1 MTSGKCD
8 SHDQCFQRLYTKV
21 EAMDEKLD
29 RIADGL
35 RDRLHDGDVR
45 FERLEMR
52 LAQCEKALAERAS
65 GHSDV
70 RQKIIGSIIDLIKLA
85 VVGIGGAAAWAY
97 ANGYQG

>member
-1 MTSGKCD
+1 MSGEKCD
-8 SHDQCFQRLYTKV
+8 FHDQCFSRLYSKV

-52 LAQCEKALAERAS
+52 IDHLEKAQAERSS

-70 RQKIIGSIIDLIKLA
+70 RQKIIGSVIDLIKLA
-85 VVGIGGAAAWAY
+85 VVGIGGAAAWAF
-97 ANGYQG
+97 ANGYTP

>member
-1 MTSGKCD
+1 MNGDKCT
-8 SHDQCFQRLYTKV
+8 SHDECFKRLYNKI
-21 EAMDEKLD
+21 ENMADKLD
-29 RIADGL
+29 SIADDL
-35 RDRLHDGDVR
+35 RERLHSGDVR